1 MSHPNDVPLTDDEM
15 TALRKF
21 DVAFDADATVEE
33 CRVLQTLAIR
43 AVRELESRRRQEA
56 ERCPYGGRHGEYEQ
70 CDKCDQA
77 PRHYADGTTSIGRAH
92 VAHVRAAD
100 DEPNM
105 GPPPSAPSTF
115 AFDVYLV
122 VASILRIPRA
132 EAKRLILRHAY
143 MVDASPPPAPTK
155 LSDRIAALLDVGS
168 GLGDLR
174 LELARIGAGVNE
186 LEHLIESTD
195 WHAMP
200 DNLSLAGRCTWRVL
214 FTLDQC
220 AADVAHELG
229 HPACD
234 GRTDDQHT
242 ECSIGDIHTRAAEL
256 ANAMGTLIADTKA
269 TTSIPVEALAR
280 FAIAMHELHLRPTV
294 S

>member
-1 MSHPNDVPLTDDEM
+1 MSHPNDVPLTDEEM

-43 AVRELESRRRQEA
+43 AVRELESRRKAEL

-70 CDKCDQA
+70 CSKCDHGF
-77 PRHYADGTTSIGRAH
+77 PRSQDDWHGRSG
-92 VAHVRAAD
+92 D

-105 GPPPSAPSTF
+105 GPPPTAPSSSTF
-115 AFDVYLV
+115 TFDVYLV
-122 VASILRIPRA
+122 VANILRIPRA

-143 MVDASPPPAPTK
+143 MIDASPPPAPTK
-155 LSDRIAALLDVGS
+155 LSDRIAALLDLGS

-174 LELARIGAGVNE
+174 LELARIGAGVGE

-200 DNLSLAGRCTWRVL
+200 DGLSLGGRCQWRVL

-242 ECSIGDIHTRAAEL
+242 ECSIGDIHTRAASL
-256 ANAMGTLIADTKA
+256 ANAMGELIANTKA
-269 TTSIPVEALAR
+269 STSIPVEALAR